1 MIVTNTNTGRAALGV
16 LVAGLAW
23 LGAAG
28 AAEPSIHI
36 VDAWARA
43 TPPGVENGAVYCEIQ
58 NRGRADKLL
67 GARSSAARGA
77 EIHASVSENGVV
89 EMRRIEAL
97 AVGAGASVELEPGG
111 THVMLVGLAA
121 PLVPGAKLA
130 LTLVFEAAGEIA
142 VEVPVVD
149 ARAAP
154 AAHGHEHEHEHE
166 HRAQ

>member
-1 MIVTNTNTGRAALGV
+1 MIVTNVRRAALGA

-23 LGAAG
+23 ACAAS

-43 TPPGVENGAVYCEIQ
+43 TPPGVENGAVYFKIL
-58 NRGRADKLL
+58 NHGGADKLV

-77 EIHASVSENGVV
+77 EIHASVARNGVD
-89 EMRRIEAL
+89 EMRRIQAL
-97 AVGAGASVELEPGG
+97 PIGAGASVELAPGG

-121 PLVPGAKLA
+121 PLAPGAKVA
-130 LTLVFEAAGEIA
+130 LTLVFAAAGEIA

-154 AAHGHEHEHEHE
+154 VAHEHEHH
-166 HRAQ
+166 AQ

>member
-1 MIVTNTNTGRAALGV
+1 MLI
-16 LVAGLAW
+16 GLAW
-23 LGAAG
+23 MGAAG

-58 NRGRADKLL
+58 NHGPADKLVS
-67 GARSSAARGA
+67 ARTSAARGA
-77 EIHASVSENGVV
+77 EIHASVAEHGVV

-97 AVGAGASVELEPGG
+97 AIGAGASVELAPGG

-121 PLVPGAKLA
+121 PLVPGAKVA

-154 AAHGHEHEHEHE
+154 AAHEHEHEH
-166 HRAQ
+166 HAQ